1 MTLGDA
7 QAWASHFISLDERLV
22 QRIVAVWS
30 GCISTLGA
38 QPDEDTITIN
48 LVACLGK
55 DPVVRRLCHW
65 VEYQFEPFG
74 INSAGA
80 KFSKGKIDIAIL
92 LDWER
97 ERYLAYECKRLN
109 VVHGRRRSSLAME
122 YVING
127 MMRFM
132 TEQYAELLPVGCML
146 GYVMDG
152 DLGFAETQL
161 GAAIAGHKRLGL
173 ANGPSQM
180 PPMQMSPRF
189 STGHKRPT
197 GQIIELR
204 HTLLR
209 FK

>member
-7 QAWASHFISLDERLV
+7 QAWAGQFISLDERLV
-22 QRIVAVWS
+22 QRVAAVWS
-30 GCISTLGA
+30 ECISTLGA

-48 LVACLGK
+48 LVAYLGK

-74 INSAGA
+74 INNAGA

-109 VVHGRRRSSLAME
+109 VVHRGRRSSLATE
-122 YVING
+122 YVVNG

-146 GYVMDG
+146 GYVMDC
-152 DLGFAETQL
+152 DLNFAETQL
-161 GAAIAGHKRLGL
+161 GTAIAGHKPLGL
-173 ANGPSQM
+173 ASGPSLM
-180 PPMQMSPRF
+180 PPMHMSRRF
-189 STGHKRPT
+189 STGHTRPT
-197 GQIIELR
+197 AQLIELR
-204 HTLLR
+204 HTLLP